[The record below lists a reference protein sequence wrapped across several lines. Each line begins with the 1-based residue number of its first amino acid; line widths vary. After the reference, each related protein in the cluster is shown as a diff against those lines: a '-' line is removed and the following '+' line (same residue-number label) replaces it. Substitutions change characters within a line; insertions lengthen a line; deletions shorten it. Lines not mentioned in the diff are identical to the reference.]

1 MGIEADLPLSGLAE
15 LPQGRS
21 FRLQIIEH
29 LSLVIDDTQDQ
40 GIRSR
45 NIRNG
50 WSRREE
56 GEAGAATPPVAG
68 PSGTSSPGPATPSGL
83 STLAENDNDDDD
95 ESSMAA
101 GPSRSSI
108 PGTPATETD
117 NDLSM
122 EVEASSSRKV
132 SVKASTSKTTVE
144 ASSSTKRKVTASV
157 DSKKQKKAKKGSDD
171 EYSDEEIQ
179 MKVVGAPKAR
189 YADRKP
195 GSFAMCAECNK
206 KVGSDTNIAADIAEH
221 ATVHCHPLYQSTP

>member
-1 MGIEADLPLSGLAE
+1 MGIEAERLLTGLAE

-21 FRLQIIEH
+21 FRLQNIEH

-68 PSGTSSPGPATPSGL
+68 PSGTSSPGPTTPSGL

-117 NDLSM
+117 NELSM

-144 ASSSTKRKVTASV
+144 ASSSTKRKITAAV
-157 DSKKQKKAKKGSDD
+157 DGKKKKAKKGSDD

-206 KVGSDTNIAADIAEH
+206 KVGSYTNIAADIAEH
-221 ATVHCHPLYQSTP
+221 AAVHCHSIY